1 MPLRRRTAA
10 AMTATALASGGVGAV
25 VATTVAGA
33 ADTPPPNYREAI
45 ACLVTV
51 PVAAP
56 ADRRLSTKI
65 TVSSGQTVNGTIPIP
80 TTYTDTVHNV
90 TYTATQWRIEY
101 GADGLG
107 AHGKVGSFGAKVA
120 GALSRDPLSV
130 DLPTHGHYRI
140 VSASAAPATFS
151 FTVSG
156 PVSGR
161 ATISTYLVGM
171 TADTVRLIPG
181 KSCPAGSTVAAT
193 VDANGAPDPTPSPTP
208 SASRSASPSP
218 SASTS
223 ASGGILPPILVT
235 HQ

>member
-1 MPLRRRTAA
+1 MLLRRRTAA
-10 AMTATALASGGVGAV
+10 ALTATAVASGGVGAV

-33 ADTPPPNYREAI
+33 ADTPPPNYREAV
-45 ACLVTV
+45 ACVVTV

-80 TTYTDTVHNV
+80 TTYKDAVHNI

-130 DLPTHGHYRI
+130 DLPTHGHDRI
-140 VSASAAPATFS
+140 VSASATPATFS

-171 TADTVRLIPG
+171 TADTVRLVPG
-181 KSCPAGSTVAAT
+181 KSCPAGTTVAAT
-193 VDANGAPDPTPSPTP
+193 VDPNGAPDPTQ
-208 SASRSASPSP
+208 SPSP
-218 SASTS
+218 SASVSHSPSPS
-223 ASGGILPPILVT
+223 ASPSGGGILPPILVT